1 MPPGRHRGGEKFA
14 QFARIGACATRNR
27 DFPTKKFSAAIYSFP
42 DVRDA
47 CRRCPRTRCVE
58 RAPEMRARKNNLKSA
73 LFLFR
78 VSLREARRA
87 PRRRRRR
94 GHGGHAH
101 GRSAEA
107 AAKIFFAGLLTPE
120 KTVIR
125 FRPNRKRMR
134 AQEGWTIATK
144 RTTKRPSARTLV
156 KQYAGFVSPAES
168 ANKRPSTPNESHDD
182 TRAGSGAGVFV
193 CVGGTVFGASVQ
205 SAPTR
210 LARRRLPAGP
220 IPVAFC

>member
-1 MPPGRHRGGEKFA
+1 
-14 QFARIGACATRNR
+14 
-27 DFPTKKFSAAIYSFP
+27 
-42 DVRDA
+42 
-47 CRRCPRTRCVE
+47 
-58 RAPEMRARKNNLKSA
+58 MRARKNNLKSA
-73 LFLFR
+73 LFL
-78 VSLREARRA
+78 LRAFLRQAWRA
-87 PRRRRRR
+87 FRRRRRS
-94 GHGGHAH
+94 
-101 GRSAEA
+101 GRSGDARGRPA
-107 AAKIFFAGLLTPE
+107 AAAAQIFFAGLLTPE

-125 FRPNRKRMR
+125 FRPNRKRMP

-168 ANKRPSTPNESHDD
+168 ASKRPATPKESHDD

-193 CVGGTVFGASVQ
+193 CVGGTAFGASVQ